1 MLNTVTSVA
10 LNLITWC
17 TPNKPIK
24 INEENEMIKPLPQSA
39 GSVLGF
45 EITGKV
51 SAEEEKEWIAKIE
64 QNIEQHGT
72 LSILVVLDENAGWS
86 IDAGIEDLK
95 WILTHMKSLN
105 KIAIVS
111 TSKIWKWLVSIDSL
125 FAPLVGIGEKH
136 FDVSEIEDAW
146 KWIRE

>member
-1 MLNTVTSVA
+1 
-10 LNLITWC
+10 
-17 TPNKPIK
+17 
-24 INEENEMIKPLPQSA
+24 MIKPLPQSA

-95 WILTHMKSLN
+95 WILTHMKNLN

-136 FDVSEIEDAW
+136 FDVSQIEDAW